1 MKSEIFKT
9 WSLVL
14 QLGLTILVPLLL
26 LVAVGYFLKEKFG
39 IDIMLI
45 LVIIGVLSG
54 VRNAYVI
61 LRNYVSMMKNTKNK
75 DSELLKRHMKSFK

>member
-26 LVAVGYFLKEKFG
+26 LVAVGYFLKEKLG

>member
-1 MKSEIFKT
+1 M
-9 WSLVL
+9 
-14 QLGLTILVPLLL
+14 QLGLTMLVPLLL
-26 LVAVGYFLKEKFG
+26 LVAVGYFLKEKLG

-54 VRNAYVI
+54 VRNVYVI

>member
-9 WSLVL
+9 WALVL

-26 LVAVGYFLKEKFG
+26 LVAVGYFLKEKLG

-54 VRNAYVI
+54 VRNVYVI